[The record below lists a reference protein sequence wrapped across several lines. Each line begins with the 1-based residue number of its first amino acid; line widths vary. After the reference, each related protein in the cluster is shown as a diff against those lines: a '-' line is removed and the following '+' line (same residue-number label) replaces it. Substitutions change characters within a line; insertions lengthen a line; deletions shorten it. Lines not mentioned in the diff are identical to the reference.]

1 MIKYHVMEERRIA
14 HDALLHWAASTPFLQ
29 AAWQRFGAAHGESAS
44 AWCGRFIDELVQH
57 GVLAR
62 EQGFVVDR

>member
-14 HDALLHWAASTPFLQ
+14 HDELLRWAAATPFLQ
-29 AAWQRFGAAHGESAS
+29 AAWRRFGQAGGDAPAAWSA
-44 AWCGRFIDELVQH
+44 RFVDDLVAA

-62 EQGFVVDR
+62 DGAFVLDR

>member
-14 HDALLHWAASTPFLQ
+14 HDELLEWAAATPFLQ
-29 AAWQRFGAAHGESAS
+29 AAWRRFGQSGDDAS
-44 AWCGRFIDELVQH
+44 AAWCARFVDDLVAA

-62 EQGFVVDR
+62 DGAFVLDC